1 MGTFLFTNILLLKEK
16 KHGRAKSCS
25 PMPKGSRHSSQ
36 RVPTLSGNMYLF
48 PPPFTL
54 VFRRCLPRLFSSS
67 FPLSNLLTH
76 ERAAIIL
83 FGMPFRRSITT
94 HPSPTSA
101 IRFQL
106 HPCTFGYTGT
116 LPCRANEPSGCV
128 HRYLCQRLST
138 KTDCSTFLG
147 IRHLS
152 LTGDV
157 LSAFSYVWP
166 ARHCR
171 PMPMLVVSLHQQ
183 RTSPYIL

>member
-1 MGTFLFTNILLLKEK
+1 MDGLKPARPCL
-16 KHGRAKSCS
+16 RAVSIPLNGCL
-25 PMPKGSRHSSQ
+25 HW
-36 RVPTLSGNMYLF
+36 VVNVF
-48 PPPFTL
+48 FAPPLTL
-54 VFRRCLPRLFSSS
+54 VFRRYLPHRFSSS

-83 FGMPFRRSITT
+83 LGVPFRRSITT

-106 HPCTFGYTGT
+106 YPYTFGYTGP
-116 LPCRANEPSGCV
+116 LPCRTNEPSGCI
-128 HRYLCQRLST
+128 HRYLRQRLIT

-166 ARHCR
+166 AHHCR